1 MTLPPNPVSGFVHTF
16 LLAFSALF
24 AIVNPIVNAM
34 IFAQITADRPLA
46 ERRRLALHVGLYS
59 FLLLLFALWAVSYV
73 LNFFG
78 ISLGALKVAGG
89 FIIVFGAWRLLHA
102 PQQREAE
109 KESQAR
115 SDGRTETAPRVTDI
129 AFFPMSIPFSVGP
142 GAISVCIGLSA
153 ARPATGALPYLF
165 TLSAAG
171 LAMALTIWGLLR
183 FADRL
188 TTILGR
194 TGARVITRLFAL
206 LLLCIGVQI
215 MAAGAEALLL
225 PVIQAARG

>member
-1 MTLPPNPVSGFVHTF
+1 MTPLLAPFTGFTHPF
-16 LLAFSALF
+16 LTAFSALF
-24 AIVNPIVNAM
+24 AIVNPVMNAM
-34 IFAQITADRPLA
+34 IFAEITADRTVA
-46 ERRRLALHVGLYS
+46 ERRRLALQVGLYS
-59 FLLLLFALWAVSYV
+59 FLLLLFALWAISYV

-102 PQQREAE
+102 PQQQEAE

-115 SDGRTETAPRVTDI
+115 HDGRTEAAARVTDI
-129 AFFPMSIPFSVGP
+129 AFFPMSTPFSVGP
-142 GAISVCIGLSA
+142 GTISICIGLSA
-153 ARPATGALPYLF
+153 ARPATGALPYLL

-171 LAMALTIWGLLR
+171 LAMALTIWVLLR

-188 TTILGR
+188 TAILGR
-194 TGARVITRLFAL
+194 VGARVITRLFAL

-225 PVIQAARG
+225 PVIRAARG